1 MSERGALC
9 DTENHA
15 GNRNRQAERNVRS
28 MARTREITPIT
39 RDDLRAFVT
48 ECRETGERM
57 RRDPSHLI
65 GAFEQSHATSR
76 QWECVEDV
84 AGSAEMFLNLVEW
97 YGYSV
102 SYSPYGHCIDVDTL
116 QEDGTICEGDD
127 AGISIS
133 VKPDA
138 REQDLLS
145 VREGESPLDIVRRFS
160 NPQRYTICNIGD
172 AVMLDRVVAMWLI
185 YQADQMRPGL
195 LDQIEQLN
203 TEN

>member
-1 MSERGALC
+1 MTA
-9 DTENHA
+9 TA
-15 GNRNRQAERNVRS
+15 
-28 MARTREITPIT
+28 ITDGDIQ
-39 RDDLRAFVT
+39 AFVR
-48 ECRETGERM
+48 ECRDIGERM
-57 RRDPSHLI
+57 DRDPSHLI

-76 QWECVEDV
+76 QWEYVEDI
-84 AGSAEMFLNLVEW
+84 AGRAETLLNLVEW
-97 YGYSV
+97 YGYRV

-116 QEDGTICEGDD
+116 QEDGTIREGDD

-145 VREGESPLDIVRRFS
+145 VREGEPPLDIVRRFS
-160 NPQRYTICNIGD
+160 SPQRYTICTIGD

-185 YQADQMRPGL
+185 YQADKMRPGL
-195 LDQIEQLN
+195 LDQIEQLD

>member
-1 MSERGALC
+1 
-9 DTENHA
+9 
-15 GNRNRQAERNVRS
+15 
-28 MARTREITPIT
+28 MARTRKTTQITV
-39 RDDLRAFVT
+39 DNLHAFVT

-65 GAFEQSHATSR
+65 GAFEQSHATSLQR
-76 QWECVEDV
+76 ERVEPIADH
-84 AGSAEMFLNLVEW
+84 AETFLNLVER
-97 YGYSV
+97 YGYKV
-102 SYSPYGHCIDVDTL
+102 SYSPYGRCINVDTL
-116 QEDGTICEGDD
+116 QEDGTVQEGDD

-172 AVMLDRVVAMWLI
+172 TVTLDRVVAMWLI
-185 YQADQMRPGL
+185 YQADRMRPGL
-195 LDQIEQLN
+195 LDQIEQLD

>member
-1 MSERGALC
+1 MG
-9 DTENHA
+9 
-15 GNRNRQAERNVRS
+15 RNTYKPNGKQEQAERNVRS
-28 MARTREITPIT
+28 MARTREITTIT
-39 RDDLRAFVT
+39 RDDLRAFT
-48 ECRETGERM
+48 AECRETGERM

-65 GAFEQSHATSR
+65 GAFEQSHATNREWS
-76 QWECVEDV
+76 DV
-84 AGSAEMFLNLVEW
+84 ANVANEAETFLNLVEW

-160 NPQRYTICNIGD
+160 NTHRYTICTISGD
-172 AVMLDRVVAMWLI
+172 TYLDRVVAMWLI

-195 LDQIEQLN
+195 LDQIEQLD

>member
-1 MSERGALC
+1 
-9 DTENHA
+9 
-15 GNRNRQAERNVRS
+15 
-28 MARTREITPIT
+28 
-39 RDDLRAFVT
+39 
-48 ECRETGERM
+48 M

-65 GAFEQSHATSR
+65 GAFEQSHATNREWS
-76 QWECVEDV
+76 DV
-84 AGSAEMFLNLVEW
+84 ANVANEAETFLNLVEW

-160 NPQRYTICNIGD
+160 NTHRYTICTISGD
-172 AVMLDRVVAMWLI
+172 TYLDRVVAMWLI

-195 LDQIEQLN
+195 LDQIEQLD

>member
-1 MSERGALC
+1 
-9 DTENHA
+9 
-15 GNRNRQAERNVRS
+15 
-28 MARTREITPIT
+28 MARTRERTPVT
-39 RDDLRAFVT
+39 RDDLRAFT
-48 ECRETGERM
+48 AECRETGRRM
-57 RRDPSHLI
+57 DRDPSHLI

-76 QWECVEDV
+76 QWEYVEDI
-84 AGSAEMFLNLVEW
+84 AGSAETFLNLVEW
-97 YGYSV
+97 YGYRV

-145 VREGESPLDIVRRFS
+145 VRAGESPLDIVRRFS
-160 NPQRYTICNIGD
+160 NPQRYTICTIGD

-195 LDQIEQLN
+195 LDQIEQLD

>member
-1 MSERGALC
+1 
-9 DTENHA
+9 
-15 GNRNRQAERNVRS
+15 
-28 MARTREITPIT
+28 MARTREITTIT

-84 AGSAEMFLNLVEW
+84 AGSAEMFLNLVEGH
-97 YGYSV
+97 GYRV

-160 NPQRYTICNIGD
+160 NTHRYTICTISGD
-172 AVMLDRVVAMWLI
+172 TYLDRVVAMWLI

-195 LDQIEQLN
+195 LDQIEQLD

>member
-1 MSERGALC
+1 M
-9 DTENHA
+9 
-15 GNRNRQAERNVRS
+15 RN
-28 MARTREITPIT
+28 MARTRERTPIT
-39 RDDLRAFVT
+39 RDDLRAFT
-48 ECRETGERM
+48 AECRETGERM

-65 GAFEQSHATSR
+65 GVFEQSHATSR
-76 QWECVEDV
+76 QWECVEDI
-84 AGSAEMFLNLVEW
+84 AGSAERFLNLVEW

-138 REQDLLS
+138 REQDLLN
-145 VREGESPLDIVRRFS
+145 VRDGESPLDIVRRFS
-160 NPQRYTICNIGD
+160 NPQRYTICTIGD

-185 YQADQMRPGL
+185 YQADKMRPGL

>member
-1 MSERGALC
+1 
-9 DTENHA
+9 
-15 GNRNRQAERNVRS
+15 
-28 MARTREITPIT
+28 
-39 RDDLRAFVT
+39 
-48 ECRETGERM
+48 M

-76 QWECVEDV
+76 QWECVEDI
-84 AGSAEMFLNLVEW
+84 AGSAEAFLNLVEE
-97 YGYSV
+97 YGYRV
-102 SYSPYGHCIDVDTL
+102 SYSPYGQCINIDTL
-116 QEDGTICEGDD
+116 QEDGTVQEGDY

-133 VKPDA
+133 VAPDA

-195 LDQIEQLN
+195 LDQIEQID

>member
-1 MSERGALC
+1 M
-9 DTENHA
+9 
-15 GNRNRQAERNVRS
+15 RS
-28 MARTREITPIT
+28 MARTRKITPVT
-39 RDDLRAFVT
+39 RNDLRAFT
-48 ECRETGERM
+48 AECRETGERM

-76 QWECVEDV
+76 QWEYVEDI
-84 AGSAEMFLNLVEW
+84 AGSAETFLNLVEW

-102 SYSPYGHCIDVDTL
+102 SYSPYGRCIDVDTL

-127 AGISIS
+127 AGISVS

-160 NPQRYTICNIGD
+160 NPQRYTICTISGD
-172 AVMLDRVVAMWLI
+172 TYLDRVVAMWLI
-185 YQADQMRPGL
+185 YQADKMRPGL
-195 LDQIEQLN
+195 LDQIEQLD

>member
-1 MSERGALC
+1 ME
-9 DTENHA
+9 E
-15 GNRNRQAERNVRS
+15 
-28 MARTREITPIT
+28 
-39 RDDLRAFVT
+39 
-48 ECRETGERM
+48 
-57 RRDPSHLI
+57 
-65 GAFEQSHATSR
+65 
-76 QWECVEDV
+76 
-84 AGSAEMFLNLVEW
+84 

-102 SYSPYGHCIDVDTL
+102 SYSPYGQCIDVDTL

-145 VREGESPLDIVRRFS
+145 VREGESPMDIVRRFS

-172 AVMLDRVVAMWLI
+172 TVMLDRVVAMWLI
-185 YQADQMRPGL
+185 YQADKMRPGL

>member
-1 MSERGALC
+1 MTA
-9 DTENHA
+9 TA
-15 GNRNRQAERNVRS
+15 
-28 MARTREITPIT
+28 ITDGDIQ
-39 RDDLRAFVT
+39 AFVR
-48 ECRETGERM
+48 ECRDIGERM
-57 RRDPSHLI
+57 DRDPSHLI

-76 QWECVEDV
+76 QWEYVEDI
-84 AGSAEMFLNLVEW
+84 AGSAETFLNLVEW

-145 VREGESPLDIVRRFS
+145 VRAGESPLDIARRFS
-160 NPQRYTICNIGD
+160 DPQRYTICNIGD
-172 AVMLDRVVAMWLI
+172 SVMLDRVVAMWLI
-185 YQADQMRPGL
+185 YQADRMRPGL
-195 LDQIEQLN
+195 LNQIENLAIN
-203 TEN
+203 